1 MIKHEVKEFFLGFK
15 IVETKPKQSDLDTL
29 DIEKMTF

>member
-15 IVETKPKQSDLDTL
+15 IVETKPGKVKQTL
-29 DIEKMTF
+29 NNLT